1 LCFVTLCTA
10 LALAIHEAFLLMFY
24 PLLLVLIL
32 DLLHRKKVTRAGV
45 AIHGVVVGLCFAAIL
60 VYGKFHGAQ
69 ADWIAS
75 AQQRTDMP
83 IEEAVLIPLH
93 NTLREQVA
101 FVRQRYTHLLVSR
114 VCLTL
119 ILSVPYGIALW
130 RLLCRTFESRGSSL
144 ARSRWMTAIF
154 FLPLCLAPLGHDIM
168 RWLAA
173 LCIDMSLYVL
183 LVHQERNHRERGN
196 RESSFQI
203 APNHQ
208 ETLALRDWSRSPATT
223 ATFLYLIALGPWGLA
238 GTRLFSNLGSVLSG
252 NPLH

>member
-1 LCFVTLCTA
+1 
-10 LALAIHEAFLLMFY
+10 
-24 PLLLVLIL
+24 
-32 DLLHRKKVTRAGV
+32 
-45 AIHGVVVGLCFAAIL
+45 
-60 VYGKFHGAQ
+60 
-69 ADWIAS
+69 
-75 AQQRTDMP
+75 
-83 IEEAVLIPLH
+83 
-93 NTLREQVA
+93 
-101 FVRQRYTHLLVSR
+101 
-114 VCLTL
+114 
-119 ILSVPYGIALW
+119 
-130 RLLCRTFESRGSSL
+130 
-144 ARSRWMTAIF
+144 
-154 FLPLCLAPLGHDIM
+154 M